1 MNGVI
6 KATIEPLNI
15 ILYIVINLIF
25 QNFMLKHLISLVFLF
40 TTIHCSFAYSD
51 TSSVILPKMKPKGLL
66 INIKKEK
73 LTTILPLKKPVEENK
88 FKVAKKNI
96 LPKIKPIQKKIIE
109 KENKKLSA
117 IIPKEK
123 TVQKEKV
130 ASSNLDEVKIESTF
144 MLPQKKPVTY
154 KKTVSKQAEVS
165 SVLSKKDYAYAKE
178 VFLNIKEKKW
188 TAAFRIS
195 KKVKDRDFK
204 NLVLW
209 IYLKEKSNKATF
221 TDYINFIDKNSNYP
235 RINRLRYLAEH
246 KINLNSNSPNTVIG
260 WFESSEPLSG
270 FGKIKLGE
278 SYFLKGNTEKASE
291 LIKEGWINASLSSK
305 DLRYLN
311 KKYKKFLN
319 SSDHIKRAE
328 YMAWEYKYWDLKR
341 ILRYLPKDYRAL
353 YNARQIL
360 MSNSYGVDNAIT
372 QVPAKLKSDIGL
384 KYDRLKWRRR
394 RGRLESSLEIIDQ
407 APNDKD
413 KLIRPDLWW
422 KERYVISRSLIY
434 KKNYQKAYEVAKNH
448 SLTEGPEFAEAEW
461 MSGWIALSFLNDPNT
476 ALEHFK
482 TFYKNVGY
490 PISLARG
497 AYWIGTTYEKIGKKK
512 LSEDFFKE
520 GSKYLTTYY
529 GQLSF
534 RKINPTGAFELNDES
549 IYSKDFEKEF
559 IKDPLVKHVKLLKE
573 LNKTKYSKDIIKH
586 LALINIEKGS
596 EVLAAKLATE
606 VGRYDYAIQISKK
619 ASYEK
624 RFYNKFNYPIITTPR
639 VINGK
644 GMPSQEIILAITRQE
659 SEFDP
664 KANSYAGAKGM
675 MQLMTYTAKLV
686 AKQMKVPYRKSK
698 LTSDPEYNIRLGTY
712 YFNSLLNDYSE
723 VYPFAI
729 AAYNAG
735 PKRVKYWRKINGD
748 PTKGKI
754 DFVNWIELI
763 KFKETRNYV
772 QRVLENANVYRY
784 MLSGKSVE
792 LENYFR

>member
-1 MNGVI
+1 
-6 KATIEPLNI
+6 
-15 ILYIVINLIF
+15 
-25 QNFMLKHLISLVFLF
+25 MLKHLISLVFLLITF
-40 TTIHCSFAYSD
+40 SYTYASSD
-51 TSSVILPKMKPKGLL
+51 TNSIILPKSKPKELSISIKEKKL
-66 INIKKEK
+66 SNILPAKKPRIKEK
-73 LTTILPLKKPVEENK
+73 LTVK
-88 FKVAKKNI
+88 KKNI
-96 LPKIKPIQKKIIE
+96 LPKSKPKIKKVVKKIKEE
-109 KENKKLSA
+109 KGKISS
-117 IIPKEK
+117 IVPKEK
-123 TVQKEKV
+123 PVKKKEVVSLNV
-130 ASSNLDEVKIESTF
+130 AQDKTNISFIY
-144 MLPQKKPVTY
+144 PQKKPITY
-154 KKTVSKQAEVS
+154 KKTKSKQAIES
-165 SVLSKKDYAYAKE
+165 SVLSKKDYEYAKE
-178 VFLNIKEKKW
+178 IFLNIKEKKW
-188 TAAFRIS
+188 ATAFRLS
-195 KKVKDRDFK
+195 KRVKDKDFQD
-204 NLVLW
+204 LVWW

-221 TDYINFIDKNSNYP
+221 TDYINFIDRNPYYP

-246 KINLNSNSPNTVIG
+246 KINLNANSPNTVIG
-260 WFESSEPLSG
+260 WFQSSPPLSG

-278 SYFLKGNTEKASE
+278 SYFIKGDSEKASR
-291 LIKEGWINASLSSK
+291 LIKDGWINASLSSK

-311 KKYKKFLN
+311 RKYKKFLN
-319 SSDHIKRAE
+319 SSDHIKRAD

-360 MSNSYGVDNAIT
+360 MSNSYGVDKAISE
-372 QVPAKLKSDIGL
+372 VPDKLKTDIGL

-394 RGRLESSLEIIDQ
+394 RGRLDSSLEIIDL
-407 APNDKD
+407 APNDKE
-413 KLIRPDLWW
+413 KLIRADLWW
-422 KERYVISRSLIY
+422 KERHIISRSLIY
-434 KKNYQKAYEVAKNH
+434 KKKYKKAYEVAKNH
-448 SLTEGPEFAEAEW
+448 SLTDGPEFAEAEW
-461 MSGWIALSFLNDPNT
+461 MSGWISLSFLNDPNR
-476 ALEHFK
+476 ALKHFK
-482 TFYKNVGY
+482 AFYENVGY

-497 AYWIGTTYEKIGKKK
+497 AYWIGVTYEKLGNNK
-512 LSEDFFKE
+512 LSKDFFEE

-534 RKINPTGAFELNDES
+534 NKINPIKEFKLDDQS
-549 IYSKDFEKEF
+549 KYSKDYEKEF
-559 IKDPLVKHVKLLKE
+559 NKSPLVKHVILLKE

-586 LALINIEKGS
+586 LAEANIDKGS

-606 VGRYDYAIQISKK
+606 IGRYDYAIQISKK

-639 VINGK
+639 VINGRS
-644 GMPSQEIILAITRQE
+644 MPSQEIILAITRQE

-686 AKQMKVPYRKSK
+686 AKQMKVPYRKSG

-712 YFNSLLNDYSE
+712 YFNSLLNEYKE

-748 PTKGKI
+748 PSKGNI

-772 QRVLENANVYRY
+772 QRVLENANVYKY
-784 MLSGKSVE
+784 MLSGKPVE
-792 LENYFR
+792 LENFLR

>member
-1 MNGVI
+1 
-6 KATIEPLNI
+6 
-15 ILYIVINLIF
+15 
-25 QNFMLKHLISLVFLF
+25 MLKHLISLVFLF

-772 QRVLENANVYRY
+772 QRVLENFNVYRY
-784 MLSGKSVE
+784 ILSQKPIYIKDFFKDE
-792 LENYFR
+792 PLY